1 VIIGK
6 RVRLRAMEKDD
17 LPSYVRWFNDPEVR
31 RNLKIVQPLSLG
43 QEEQWY
49 ADILT
54 KPVEEQPLCIEVKQ
68 DEKWVFIGNLGFMA
82 INHHDRTAELGIAI
96 GEKQFWGQGYGTEA
110 LLLLVQHGF
119 ENLNLNRIYLY
130 VYETNPRAVRSYEKA
145 GFSLDGRLRQGRFL
159 EGRYV
164 DVFLMSILKGE
175 WKK

>member
-1 VIIGK
+1 
-6 RVRLRAMEKDD
+6 MEKSD

-54 KPVEEQPLCIEVKQ
+54 KPVEAQPLCIELMQ
-68 DEKWVFIGNLGFMA
+68 DDAWFFIGNLGFMD
-82 INHHDRTAELGIAI
+82 INQHDRSAELGIAI

-119 ENLNLNRIYLY
+119 ENLNLNRIYLN
-130 VYETNPRAVRSYEKA
+130 VYETNPRAIHSYEKA
-145 GFSLDGRLRQGRFL
+145 GFSVDGRLRQARYL

-164 DVFLMSILKGE
+164 DIFLMSILKDE
-175 WKK
+175 WKKENKNEGNK